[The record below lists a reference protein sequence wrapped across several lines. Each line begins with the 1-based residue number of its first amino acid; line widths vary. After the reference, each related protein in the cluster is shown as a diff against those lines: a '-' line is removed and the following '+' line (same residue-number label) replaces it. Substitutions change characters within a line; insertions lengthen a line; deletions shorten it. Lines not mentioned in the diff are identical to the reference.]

1 MRREGALG
9 LFVATTVMIG
19 TVGMPLELFG
29 TLKTCQLLRVE
40 ERLGSVVIGTR
51 PGTAK
56 NVAQNIGIARKSRL
70 WTTLDLANASRASTI
85 S

>member
-1 MRREGALG
+1 
-9 LFVATTVMIG
+9 MIG

-40 ERLGSVVIGTR
+40 ERLGNEVIGTR

-56 NVAQNIGIARKSRL
+56 NVAQNIGIARKSML
-70 WTTLDLANASRASTI
+70 LTTSDLANASGTITI